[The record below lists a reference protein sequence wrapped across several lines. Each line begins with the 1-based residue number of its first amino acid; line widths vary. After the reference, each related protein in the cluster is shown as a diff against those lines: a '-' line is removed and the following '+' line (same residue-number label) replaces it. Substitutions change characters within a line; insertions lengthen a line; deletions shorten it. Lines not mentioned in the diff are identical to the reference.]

1 MKVING
7 ICPSDRVNSMPG
19 AIVAPVRDT
28 HIHRDD
34 GDSRR
39 RGTRG
44 RERKG
49 GLAVSKG
56 RGGVGGCRRRR
67 VAGRNGDK
75 RARWVNGSEGVEGK
89 AERKLGKVKPNAGKR
104 YEEG

>member
-1 MKVING
+1 M
-7 ICPSDRVNSMPG
+7 
-19 AIVAPVRDT
+19 
-28 HIHRDD
+28 
-34 GDSRR
+34 
-39 RGTRG
+39 
-44 RERKG
+44 
-49 GLAVSKG
+49 
-56 RGGVGGCRRRR
+56 GGCRRRR